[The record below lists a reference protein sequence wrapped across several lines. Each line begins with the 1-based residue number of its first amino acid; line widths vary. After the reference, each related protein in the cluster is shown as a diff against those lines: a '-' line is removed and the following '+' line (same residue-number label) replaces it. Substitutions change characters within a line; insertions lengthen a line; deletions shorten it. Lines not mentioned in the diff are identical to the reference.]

1 MIVSEIFRSLQG
13 EGKNQGRPCI
23 FIRLVGCNL
32 RCAWC
37 DTLYAHQGG
46 EEMTVAQILDRIWLM
61 NGKHICITGG
71 EPLLW
76 AEEVLDL
83 LKKFDIHGYTVEIE
97 TNGTLDFREMQPYA
111 SICMDV
117 KCPSSGEESNLAL
130 LRHITPRDCVKF
142 VVADEA
148 DLLYARTVMAHCDIR
163 GEIIISPVEGSDYRA
178 IADRIVEENLPVRF
192 QVQLHKIL
200 GMR

>member
-1 MIVSEIFRSLQG
+1 MIVSEIFRSLRVREEPGAPLHLHQ
-13 EGKNQGRPCI
+13 
-23 FIRLVGCNL
+23 FVGCNL

-117 KCPSSGEESNLAL
+117 KCPSSGREQPGA
-130 LRHITPRDCVKF
+130 LRHITPATASSSWLPMRP
-142 VVADEA
+142 
-148 DLLYARTVMAHCDIR
+148 
-163 GEIIISPVEGSDYRA
+163 ISSTPGR
-178 IADRIVEENLPVRF
+178 
-192 QVQLHKIL
+192 
-200 GMR
+200 